1 MEEKE
6 RIIDKKYN
14 NFLFIGEAGSGKSE
28 IAVNVA
34 KQLLALGEKKV
45 HFFDL
50 DMTKPLFRSRDLCE
64 ELLSQG
70 IEFHYEEQFMDAP
83 TLVGGANRL
92 LKDESSYVVLD
103 AGGDSIGA
111 RAVGGF
117 AAMTNRED
125 TMVYYVVNPYRPWS
139 CDLDHIDSVLGEILG
154 VSHISLDKIH
164 LISNPNMGAFT
175 TTEEVLEGNRK
186 LKQLLSPC
194 KGLDFACV
202 REELYEAVKEKIAL
216 PVMPVHLYLTYPW
229 AMA

>member
-1 MEEKE
+1 MKE
-6 RIIDKKYN
+6 REMIIDKKYN

-34 KQLLALGEKKV
+34 KKLCALEEKKV

-50 DMTKPLFRSRDLCE
+50 DMTKPLFRSRDLCQ
-64 ELLSQG
+64 ELVSQG
-70 IEFHYEEQFMDAP
+70 MEFHYEEQFMDAP
-83 TLVGGANRL
+83 TLVGGVNRL
-92 LKDESSYVVLD
+92 LKDENSYVVLD

-117 AAMTNRED
+117 ASMTGRED

-139 CDLDHIDSVLGEILG
+139 CDLDHIDRILGEILG
-154 VSHISLDKIH
+154 VSHISLDQVH
-164 LISNPNMGAFT
+164 LISNPNMGALT
-175 TTEEVLEGNRK
+175 TPREVIEGNRK
-186 LKQLLSPC
+186 LKDLLSPY

-202 REELYEAVKEKIAL
+202 REELYEAVKEEIPF